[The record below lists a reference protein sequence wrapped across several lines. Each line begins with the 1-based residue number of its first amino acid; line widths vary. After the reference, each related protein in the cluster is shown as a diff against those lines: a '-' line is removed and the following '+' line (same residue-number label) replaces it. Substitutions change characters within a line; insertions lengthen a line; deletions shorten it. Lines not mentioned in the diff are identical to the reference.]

1 MSRRRALIVLLAVTA
16 GAALPGSAL
25 AVTDVT
31 TMKQQVQAFQA
42 KSDRLDALAGAAAAR
57 HNAALDAVEQ
67 ARADAAAS
75 RRALVRT
82 RAALTLGRQRLSE
95 RLVAL
100 YRHPD
105 PELIELIV
113 SSGSL
118 TDLVTGQE
126 ALRAAAG
133 DDARTVSVVRARQVE
148 LVAAQDRLARAITTA
163 KAEEKVVA
171 REAARVQALAR
182 TQRARLE
189 SAKGALRAALRAR
202 SAGTARA
209 AAVVG
214 GADPVLAAPGTE
226 PVFPVAAPT
235 TFSDDWLQS
244 RGGGRLHEGI
254 DLVSTMGAPL
264 VATVSGT
271 ILRPGNTPRSGIR
284 LWIRGNNGDEYFY
297 CHLSRFADNVRDG
310 LPVKAGDVVG
320 YVGMTGDAQGTVPH
334 LHFEIHPG
342 GGGPIRPYPLVSSWP
357 RVG

>member
-1 MSRRRALIVLLAVTA
+1 MSRRRAILLLLAVTA
-16 GAALPGSAL
+16 GAAMPAAGWA
-25 AVTDVT
+25 AQDVT
-31 TMKQQVQAFQA
+31 SLKQQVQAFQQ
-42 KSDRLDALAGAAAAR
+42 KSDHLDALAGEAAAR

-75 RRALVRT
+75 RRELVRS
-82 RAALTLGRQRLSE
+82 RAALILSRQQLSE

-105 PELIELIV
+105 PGLLEVVIT
-113 SSGSL
+113 SGSL
-118 TDLVTGQE
+118 SDLVTEGE
-126 ALRAAAG
+126 ALRSAAG
-133 DDARTVSVVRARQVE
+133 SDARMVSAVRARRAQ
-148 LVAAQDRLARAITTA
+148 LIRAQDRLARAITTA
-163 KAEEKVVA
+163 QQQERVVA
-171 REAARVQALAR
+171 REAARVKALAR
-182 TQRARLE
+182 AERAHLDQ
-189 SAKGALRAALRAR
+189 AKGALRAELRSR
-202 SAGTARA
+202 QAGTDRA
-209 AAVVG
+209 AASVG
-214 GADPVLAAPGTE
+214 ATDPVLAAPGTE

-244 RGGGRLHEGI
+244 RPGGRVHEGI

-297 CHLSRFADNVRDG
+297 CHLSRFAANVRDG